1 MSKSIRKNKL
11 LIEVLKKP
19 GQRSEYIP
27 QTKEDKKN
35 DNLEV
40 EQEIECPRCHD
51 TMTLQS
57 DFDRICYLCEE
68 CDFLLYLS

>member
-1 MSKSIRKNKL
+1 M

-19 GQRSEYIP
+19 VQRSEYIP

-51 TMTLQS
+51 IMTLSSQ
-57 DFDRICYLCEE
+57 FDRLCYHCEE
-68 CDFLLYLS
+68 CDFPLYMN

>member
-1 MSKSIRKNKL
+1 M

-19 GQRSEYIP
+19 VQRSEYIP

-51 TMTLQS
+51 IMTLSSQ
-57 DFDRICYLCEE
+57 FDSLCYHCEE
-68 CDFLLYLS
+68 CDFPLYMN